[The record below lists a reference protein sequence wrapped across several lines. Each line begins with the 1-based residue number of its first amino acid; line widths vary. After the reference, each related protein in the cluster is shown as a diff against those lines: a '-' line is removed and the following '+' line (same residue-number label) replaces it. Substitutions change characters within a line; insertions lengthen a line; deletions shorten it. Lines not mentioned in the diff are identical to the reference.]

1 MKMLFGFGTYAG
13 FRGSIEHHQLMMTNV
28 FSGRYPATFEDTD
41 LAGIPF
47 IGIKEIGNSDKT
59 HKVSVHNSYTR
70 DTKNIFRF
78 PVIHGDR
85 SNFGASIQRYLKK
98 IEPGTPR
105 FYPRVAFPS
114 YLKQLRQKGMPDV
127 RYYKAQFLG
136 KQTITKRFKE
146 GAAILGLSN
155 PEYFKPQSLRG
166 VCITRMVNDG
176 SVSMAETMQY
186 SRHRSV
192 SASKSYQRT
201 DGLSEGNRLRAI
213 GVNTKSSTSNNQPN
227 HQKWK
232 LKEEGEQQ
240 PIVESGA
247 DKAITM
253 EEMTEANLL
262 RQEFYENQKTPEVEL
277 EVCSGQES
285 TPQANIGFMTQCG
298 ISELEGNMEDLRA
311 EMAANAVAKKNRET
325 TPSLVSPN
333 QPESTNSKIVKDLIH
348 QVKELSAEL
357 KQRIEE
363 ELVFDSR
370 ENDFARDEQMTKMQ
384 IWSLRTELKGTQKE
398 NKALKRENAELFAS
412 ISRSNDSELGY
423 GGSARKRSREYDSEE
438 SSDDDDF
445 VRNTKRKSSY
455 KKRRK

>member
-1 MKMLFGFGTYAG
+1 M
-13 FRGSIEHHQLMMTNV
+13 
-28 FSGRYPATFEDTD
+28 
-41 LAGIPF
+41 
-47 IGIKEIGNSDKT
+47 
-59 HKVSVHNSYTR
+59 
-70 DTKNIFRF
+70 
-78 PVIHGDR
+78 
-85 SNFGASIQRYLKK
+85 
-98 IEPGTPR
+98 
-105 FYPRVAFPS
+105 
-114 YLKQLRQKGMPDV
+114 
-127 RYYKAQFLG
+127 
-136 KQTITKRFKE
+136 
-146 GAAILGLSN
+146 
-155 PEYFKPQSLRG
+155 
-166 VCITRMVNDG
+166 
-176 SVSMAETMQY
+176 
-186 SRHRSV
+186 
-192 SASKSYQRT
+192 
-201 DGLSEGNRLRAI
+201 
-213 GVNTKSSTSNNQPN
+213 
-227 HQKWK
+227 
-232 LKEEGEQQ
+232 KEEGEQQ

-277 EVCSGQES
+277 EVCNGQES

-311 EMAANAVAKKNRET
+311 EMAANAVAKKDRET